1 MPHRILLVE
10 DDASIL
16 RGLEM
21 NLQAEGFDTI
31 TATDGREALRVARE
45 EEFDLVVLDLMLPH
59 VNGFQVVEALR
70 QRGNDVPI
78 ILLSA
83 RSSEYDKVMGLD
95 VGADDYVTKPFAVG
109 ELLARIKA
117 HLRRRSP
124 QNRVRFDDVEIDLER
139 REVRRGG
146 EIVPMTS
153 KEYDVLAFLIGREG
167 RPVTR
172 DTILATVWGSHYFGT
187 DRTVDN
193 FITRLRQKLDDSEEP
208 RHFLTVRGVGYR
220 FVLDGS

>member
-21 NLQAEGFDTI
+21 NLQAEGFDTL
-31 TATDGREALRVARE
+31 TATDGREALRIARE

-95 VGADDYVTKPFAVG
+95 VGADDYV
-109 ELLARIKA
+109 
-117 HLRRRSP
+117 
-124 QNRVRFDDVEIDLER
+124 
-139 REVRRGG
+139 
-146 EIVPMTS
+146 
-153 KEYDVLAFLIGREG
+153 
-167 RPVTR
+167 
-172 DTILATVWGSHYFGT
+172 
-187 DRTVDN
+187 
-193 FITRLRQKLDDSEEP
+193 
-208 RHFLTVRGVGYR
+208 
-220 FVLDGS
+220 